1 MHDFS
6 TVDGFMDVNDCV
18 VEMIQRVANEPSVG
32 LFYVQ
37 QHTQNAVPNL
47 IRTKASQYSSFSSF
61 GFFLWRNLM
70 MRVQVSFRNVNNTI
84 GQVNYVIVCIN
95 SCLQNRVMEKSNEVA
110 LHTANLDDSITMVR
124 SMKDFGVPIAD
135 QMTKDIQ
142 KSLIML
148 SSMKLQKRPFR
159 LTSEGDGSSSWR
171 GLRMARSGSW
181 GGSTFGSSS
190 GSTQVKETGDLY
202 HQYEPSTSEP
212 SQMTES
218 KGSNKL
224 SAMLNSAKQKASVLR
239 WLQRDASGPHSLNNK
254 FSGSSRE
261 TPPLIDD
268 IRADDPHLS
277 GQISHQ
283 SEMVEH
289 YEPSTT
295 GDPSVESYINE
306 PSELM
311 ESFEKFK
318 SDREAKLEEWLKET
332 SNHRYQI
339 DTNENTA
346 TAD

>member
-1 MHDFS
+1 MHDFT

-47 IRTKASQYSSFSSF
+47 IRTK
-61 GFFLWRNLM
+61 
-70 MRVQVSFRNVNNTI
+70 
-84 GQVNYVIVCIN
+84 
-95 SCLQNRVMEKSNEVA
+95 NRVMEKSNEVA

-159 LTSEGDGSSSWR
+159 VTSEGEGSSSWR

-190 GSTQVKETGDLY
+190 VSTQVKETSNLY

-224 SAMLNSAKQKASVLR
+224 SVMLNSAKQKASVLR

-254 FSGSSRE
+254 YSGSSSA
-261 TPPLIDD
+261 TPPFID
-268 IRADDPHLS
+268 IRSDDPHLS

-289 YEPSTT
+289 YEPPTT
-295 GDPSVESYINE
+295 GDPSVESHINE

-311 ESFEKFK
+311 ESYEKFK

-332 SNHRYQI
+332 DNHRYQI
-339 DTNENTA
+339 GTNENTA